1 MDIHIPITHP
11 QPLAAIVAG
20 VAILVFPSRLNYI
33 LAAYL
38 VLTGIFGLG
47 LFR

>member
-1 MDIHIPITHP
+1 MHIPITHP